1 MRLHNEI
8 NNDLVI
14 FVEDFPSDTP
24 TLVFISIASGIGLA
38 LFLVIFAIIYKKIKH
53 KQTQAIPIP
62 IIIDSKAT
70 QTNDSDNLLNK
81 RLDR

>member
-1 MRLHNEI
+1 MKLHNKI
-8 NNDLVI
+8 NDDLVI
-14 FVEDFPSDTP
+14 FVEELPLATP

-38 LFLVIFAIIYKKIKH
+38 TFLVIFTIIYKKIKR
-53 KQTQAIPIP
+53 KQTQAIPLP

-70 QTNDSDNLLNK
+70 QTNDSDKLIDK